1 MFRHAFQ
8 DRPPMTS
15 TVAFYTSVNH
25 LRVAH
30 LCCNEVYDSLISS
43 AVDVAIYIL
52 GVDLDASSSTS
63 LYVRSGRS
71 ETMHVDRV

>member
-1 MFRHAFQ
+1 
-8 DRPPMTS
+8 MTS

-52 GVDLDASSSTS
+52 GFDLDASSSTS

-71 ETMHVDRV
+71 ETVHVDRV

>member
-15 TVAFYTSVNH
+15 TVALYTSVNH

-30 LCCNEVYDSLISS
+30 LCCNAVYDSLISS
-43 AVDVAIYIL
+43 AVDVAVYIIGFDL
-52 GVDLDASSSTS
+52 GLSSSTS
-63 LYVRSGRS
+63 LYVRSRRS
-71 ETMHVDRV
+71 ETVHVDRV

>member
-8 DRPPMTS
+8 DRPPMIS

-43 AVDVAIYIL
+43 AVDVAVYIL
-52 GVDLDASSSTS
+52 GFDLGVSSTS
-63 LYVRSGRS
+63 LYVRSRRS
-71 ETMHVDRV
+71 ETVHVDRV

>member
-8 DRPPMTS
+8 DRPPMIS

-30 LCCNEVYDSLISS
+30 LCCNAVYNSLISS
-43 AVDVAIYIL
+43 AVDVAVYIIGFDL
-52 GVDLDASSSTS
+52 GVSSSTS
-63 LYVRSGRS
+63 LYVCSGRS
-71 ETMHVDRV
+71 ETVHVDRV

>member
-8 DRPPMTS
+8 DRPPMIS
-15 TVAFYTSVNH
+15 TVAFYTSVNL

-30 LCCNEVYDSLISS
+30 LCCNEVCDSLISS
-43 AVDVAIYIL
+43 AVDVAVYIL
-52 GVDLDASSSTS
+52 GFDLGVSSSTS

-71 ETMHVDRV
+71 ETVHVDRV

>member
-8 DRPPMTS
+8 DRPPMIS
-15 TVAFYTSVNH
+15 TVTFYTSVNH

-43 AVDVAIYIL
+43 AVDVAVYIL
-52 GVDLDASSSTS
+52 GFDLGVSSSTS
-63 LYVRSGRS
+63 LYVRSVRS
-71 ETMHVDRV
+71 ETVHVDRV